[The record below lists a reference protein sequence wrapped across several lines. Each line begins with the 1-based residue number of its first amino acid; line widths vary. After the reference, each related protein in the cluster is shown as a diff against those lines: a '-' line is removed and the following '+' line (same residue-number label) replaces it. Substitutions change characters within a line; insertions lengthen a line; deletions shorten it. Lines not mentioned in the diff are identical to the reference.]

1 MSSSKVVVTIRGGL
15 MPSVVLARGETRTV
29 ALTPRIQRLI
39 DKGWVEEVSRQV
51 IKPAPVKKST
61 ASRSTKSADG
71 H

>member
-1 MSSSKVVVTIRGGL
+1 